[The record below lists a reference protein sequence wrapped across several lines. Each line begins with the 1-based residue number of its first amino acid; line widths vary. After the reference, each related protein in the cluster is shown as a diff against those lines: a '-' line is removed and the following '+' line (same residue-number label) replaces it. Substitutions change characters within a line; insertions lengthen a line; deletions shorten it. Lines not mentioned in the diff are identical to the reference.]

1 MGIVWIRGQDGVLI
15 RADAIIMLAST
26 HGSLNAECAGGRTVR
41 LADSDCPGAL
51 QLALLDEIRRAGADD
66 RHAMV
71 ITPPAGRDSA
81 TWRREYADT
90 LLELLAAHD
99 SELPA
104 FGNLVLVW
112 CSALRS
118 ICAGRHIVRQRA
130 KTPRGRAQ
138 SLSSRSCNR
147 HLRARA
153 GGRRRQVRHVR
164 PGLIDHVIWTDVG
177 C

>member
-1 MGIVWIRGQDGVLI
+1 MGIVWIRGQGGVLV
-15 RADAIIMLAST
+15 RADAITMLAST

-99 SELPA
+99 GELP
-104 FGNLVLVW
+104 GVRE
-112 CSALRS
+112 SRLR
-118 ICAGRHIVRQRA
+118 AVQRA
-130 KTPRGRAQ
+130 AE
-138 SLSSRSCNR
+138 
-147 HLRARA
+147 HLR
-153 GGRRRQVRHVR
+153 R
-164 PGLIDHVIWTDVG
+164 PAHGEATGEDATRTRPAPVIA
-177 C
+177 